1 MAKLSLGDMNVK
13 GKRILMRVDFNVP
26 LDPGGK
32 ITDDTRIKASLPSV
46 RHVIENG
53 GRLILMS
60 HLGRPKGQRDE
71 KLTMDRAALRLQELL
86 GKPVKKINDCVGH
99 EVEKA
104 VERIND
110 GEVMMLE
117 NLRFY
122 PGEETNQE
130 DFSRKLAFLGDLY
143 VNDAFGASHRAHAS
157 VVGVTKFRKAGAGF
171 LLKRE
176 IDALGKVRDNPE
188 KPFVVLLGGAKVSD
202 KVNVVENLLG
212 KAHVILIGG
221 AMAYTFLKARAVDI
235 GASRVEAERIDS
247 AGGIMA
253 RAEKIGTKILLPV
266 DHLVTDKIEGK
277 GRVRI
282 EEGSIPSG
290 WFGVDIGP
298 KTVAAFT
305 AEIDA
310 AKTIL
315 WNGPMGIFENKR
327 FAGGTQAIA
336 QAIASSQAFTVVG
349 GGDTAAAVEQCGLA
363 SKMGHVSTGGGA
375 ALEFFEGKELPGVA
389 ALTNR

>member
-26 LDPGGK
+26 LDPEGRV
-32 ITDDTRIKASLPSV
+32 TDDTRIRASLPSI
-46 RHVIENG
+46 RHVVENG

-60 HLGRPKGQRDE
+60 HLGRPKSRE
-71 KLTMDRAALRLQELL
+71 PHLTMDRVSQRLQELL
-86 GKPVKKINDCVGH
+86 GKPVRKLNDCVGH

-104 VERIND
+104 VERMSD
-110 GEVMMLE
+110 GETLLLE

-122 PGEETNQE
+122 PGEEANQD

-143 VNDAFGASHRAHAS
+143 VNDAFGTCHRAHAS

-176 IDALGKVRDNPE
+176 IDALMKIRDNPD
-188 KPFVVLLGGAKVSD
+188 KPFVVVLGGAKVSD
-202 KVNVVENLLG
+202 KVALIGEFLG
-212 KAHVILIGG
+212 KAATILIGG
-221 AMAYTFLKARAVDI
+221 AMGYTFLKARGIGV
-235 GASRVEAERIDS
+235 GASKVEAERIDT
-247 AGGIMA
+247 ANGLMA
-253 RAEKIGTKILLPV
+253 KAEKSGTKILLPV
-266 DHLVTDKIEGK
+266 DHLVTDKLEAK

-282 EEGSIPSG
+282 EDGAITDG
-290 WFGVDIGP
+290 WIGVDIGP

-305 AEIDA
+305 AELEA
-310 AKTIL
+310 AKTVL

-336 QAIASSQAFTVVG
+336 QSLAGLKAFTVVG
-349 GGDTAAAVEQCGLA
+349 GGDSAAAVEQFGLGA
-363 SKMGHVSTGGGA
+363 RMGHVSTGGGA
-375 ALEFFEGKELPGVA
+375 ALEFFEGKDLPGIA